1 MGRSLRVVGLARPG
15 EVAFF
20 SYLGSRTGLSSA
32 FLMYWRI
39 KRRSEN
45 HNINITSHQELSPST
60 KSTLDI

>member
-32 FLMYWRI
+32 FFDVPLED
-39 KRRSEN
+39 KKE
-45 HNINITSHQELSPST
+45 
-60 KSTLDI
+60 K